1 MSACA
6 SAPVGADTG
15 RTTPTVQAPV
25 GARESAQAVEG
36 QPLARRVPLKTAYT
50 TTAGTMAPLWAA
62 KEAGIFDELGFD
74 AELALITSGQAML
87 GALLSREVPLAM
99 VGANQI
105 VEANLQGGE
114 YLIVGS
120 AMPYL
125 PNSVY
130 VHASIRQPDDLR
142 GKVLGTSN
150 YGSITHVALRAAFEY
165 WGLVEG
171 RDVTVTRTGG
181 VPEILAA
188 METGATVGGA
198 FSPPQTFQARD
209 MGYRELIDLAA
220 TRYEFASA
228 SVATTRRFVADDP
241 DTVERY
247 LKALI
252 RGAHVFK
259 TNRELAIQTIMRYG
273 LIDDRA
279 VAEESWAWYR
289 DKLSDDLWMSPG
301 ALENHLRI
309 AAEQRPDA
317 LSTPPD
323 QLVDNHL
330 VERIKASGYVDQVMR
345 GS

>member
-1 MSACA
+1 
-6 SAPVGADTG
+6 
-15 RTTPTVQAPV
+15 
-25 GARESAQAVEG
+25 
-36 QPLARRVPLKTAYT
+36 
-50 TTAGTMAPLWAA
+50 
-62 KEAGIFDELGFD
+62 
-74 AELALITSGQAML
+74 
-87 GALLSREVPLAM
+87 
-99 VGANQI
+99 
-105 VEANLQGGE
+105 
-114 YLIVGS
+114 
-120 AMPYL
+120 MPYL

-130 VHASIRQPDDLR
+130 VHSSIQRPDDLR

-171 RDVTVTRTGG
+171 RDVTVTRRQRAGDPGRDGEWGDRRRGLLT
-181 VPEILAA
+181 
-188 METGATVGGA
+188 
-198 FSPPQTFQARD
+198 PQTFQARD

-228 SVATTRRFVADDP
+228 SVATTRRFVADNP

-247 LKALI
+247 IKALI

-289 DKLSDDLWMSPG
+289 DKLSDDLWMSTG
-301 ALENHLRI
+301 ALENHLRF
-309 AAEQRPDA
+309 APSATEA

-330 VERIKASGYVDQVMR
+330 VERIRASGYVEQVMR